1 MMMTDSYLYL
11 VVALLPLAAIMVV
24 LQEDPYH
31 ALVIRGI
38 LGAIAAMSY
47 AVLGAADVAL
57 TEALVGTLL
66 AITLYAIAVRS
77 SLVMR
82 LGILQEQSSSQPCPG
97 LAQITEHLRLIL
109 QPYHL
114 RLEVFPYENLSAL
127 RRALIDREVHGICDA
142 SLANDPGL
150 YHLMIRVERLYEIL
164 QEKSLPPQI
173 TRLSCVDISQ
183 LRLPSSSVSDIQSP
197 DPLESR

>member
-1 MMMTDSYLYL
+1 MMTDSYLYI

-82 LGILQEQSSSQPCPG
+82 LGILSHQSKSQPYPE
-97 LAQITEHLRLIL
+97 LAQLTDHLRPIL
-109 QPYHL
+109 HQHHL
-114 RLEVFPYENLSAL
+114 RLEVLPYENLPAL
-127 RRALIDREVHGICDA
+127 QRALIDREVHGICDLP
-142 SLANDPGL
+142 SDLSSGANDSGL
-150 YHLMIRVERLYEIL
+150 YHLTLRVRRLYEIL
-164 QEKSLPPQI
+164 HDKLPSHL
-173 TRLSCVDISQ
+173 TRLSCVDISELQRPGSQ
-183 LRLPSSSVSDIQSP
+183 LSDMQSP
-197 DPLESR
+197 D